1 MLKTTV
7 KTLEE
12 MIEDY
17 ENRIFNIEMCDR
29 LTNEDYDLLN
39 KYNTRLTELKAMRK

>member
-29 LTNEDYDLLN
+29 LTNEDYNLLN
-39 KYNTRLTELKAMRK
+39 KYNKRLAELKAMRK

>member
-1 MLKTTV
+1 MLKITV

-17 ENRIFNIEMCDR
+17 ENRVFNIEMCDR
-29 LTNEDYDLLN
+29 LTNEDYELLN
-39 KYNTRLTELKAMRK
+39 KYNRRLAELKAMRK